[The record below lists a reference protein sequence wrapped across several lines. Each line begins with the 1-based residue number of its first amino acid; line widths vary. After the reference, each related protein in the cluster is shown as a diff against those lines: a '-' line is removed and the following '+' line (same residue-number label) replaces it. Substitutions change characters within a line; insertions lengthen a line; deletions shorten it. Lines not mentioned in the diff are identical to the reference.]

1 MALRT
6 WMHTAWALTDRYDFH
21 IAAGFHGNN
30 FMRRLNTLF
39 VSSDMISELD
49 NIGNRDTKT
58 CVESS

>member
-1 MALRT
+1 
-6 WMHTAWALTDRYDFH
+6 MHTAWALTDRYDFH